1 MNAEKLKKLRK
12 EYNVSQ
18 TDVAKFL
25 GYKVNGK
32 PNRSMIARWE
42 NGFAEMNPR
51 IELLLEHYF
60 ILLQRKRITGE
71 DKPFDDIF

>member
-1 MNAEKLKKLRK
+1 MNATRLKELRK
-12 EYNVSQ
+12 EYGVSQ

-25 GYKVNGK
+25 GYKINGK

-42 NGFAEMNPR
+42 NGYAKINPR

-60 ILLQRKRITGE
+60 ILLQRKRVTGE